1 LNTQSRAIFEL
12 IGQRYFFAPLDNP
25 LKILDVG
32 CGSGVV
38 TLELGRLYPSAS
50 IIGIDQAPIV
60 GSRSEKLPNVQ
71 FIQEV
76 FHDLVAD
83 GTLKPQDFD
92 FVFSRMLVMS
102 LVDWRIYVSAAS
114 SLLKPGGWLE
124 LQDLSWR
131 LRNKDGE
138 AIDTR
143 YEYLIAI
150 QETCV
155 EKGLDPF
162 AGERLAPYMEK
173 SGLVGVSYRKFPWLW
188 SDWDLWPQ
196 GHSLAM
202 HQRSEAHIAVQ
213 QGMLDVLLAGR
224 YDSDRLTQ
232 FKSELRQSAVNAEP
246 GVHYSYG
253 VSFGQ
258 KV

>member
-1 LNTQSRAIFEL
+1 
-12 IGQRYFFAPLDNP
+12 LDNP
-25 LKILDVG
+25 LKILDIG
-32 CGSGVV
+32 CGSGIV
-38 TLELGRLYPSAS
+38 TLELGRLFPAAS

-60 GSRSEKLPNVQ
+60 GSRSKKSPNVQ
-71 FIQEV
+71 FIQGV
-76 FHDLVAD
+76 FHDLVAH

-102 LVDWRIYVSAAS
+102 VVDWQLYVSTAS

-124 LQDLSWR
+124 LQELSWR
-131 LRNKDGE
+131 LRDREEE

-143 YEYLIAI
+143 YDYLIAI

-162 AGERLAPYMEK
+162 AGEHLTQYMEQAR
-173 SGLVGVSYRKFPWLW
+173 LVGVEYRKFPWLW
-188 SDWDLWPQ
+188 SDWDEWPQ
-196 GHSLAM
+196 GYLLAM

-213 QGMLDVLLAGR
+213 QSMLDVLLAEK
-224 YDSDRLTQ
+224 YDSNQLSR
-232 FKSELRQSAVNAEP
+232 FKKELRQSAGEAEM
-246 GVHYSYG
+246 GVHYTYG